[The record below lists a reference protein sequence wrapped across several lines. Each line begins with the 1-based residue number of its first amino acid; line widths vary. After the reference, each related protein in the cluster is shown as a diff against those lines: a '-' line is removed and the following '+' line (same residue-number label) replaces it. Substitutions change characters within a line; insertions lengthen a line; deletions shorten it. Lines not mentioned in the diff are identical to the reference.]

1 MVSPRLYEL
10 GTLSVLVASRSA
22 WELSHGI
29 TYLDPSSPVSRNL
42 QIGGYQGLEERWLL
56 EKSLRIPN
64 LPGSS
69 SCMRL
74 SKLLAPSFAQQ
85 LLAQVQSQ
93 SYAVDNDSVDGLP
106 SFEYYPMIN
115 GTWSDEELGKLL
127 QPMVQELILPYVRSR
142 YSCEEC
148 TVAEILV
155 RRYLSEERRTHNL
168 HFDGHAY
175 ATVVL
180 GLTPPDEYEG
190 GLYIQPTPHSN
201 SRRFVQLEPGDLFVH
216 SFDLQ
221 HGVRLWSGSRYSL
234 IFWIKS
240 SPAAV
245 ATGTTPWYHRS
256 AAEGD
261 PDAMYNLAGQFL
273 QGIEGEVDVME
284 ALRLYEK
291 AAKMGHYGA
300 QHHLSLMLLE
310 AAEPNELV
318 RAARG
323 LRHAADAGFAL
334 AQKSLAF
341 AYANGQGLSQD
352 LAKAAHW
359 MLQAAEQD
367 DLEAA
372 YVLSSMYRH
381 GQGFPT
387 NNLEADRWLRASA
400 EANYADA
407 MRELSTCWTWCVE
420 DHLRKMDSNDR
431 DCGTAAASHTSEL
444 ERLRVLASPSCTA
457 AGRSVDAAFGRAG
470 AGARRWRSR
479 EPLAEA
485 GQVGRP

>member
-1 MVSPRLYEL
+1 
-10 GTLSVLVASRSA
+10 
-22 WELSHGI
+22 
-29 TYLDPSSPVSRNL
+29 
-42 QIGGYQGLEERWLL
+42 
-56 EKSLRIPN
+56 
-64 LPGSS
+64 
-69 SCMRL
+69 
-74 SKLLAPSFAQQ
+74 
-85 LLAQVQSQ
+85 
-93 SYAVDNDSVDGLP
+93 
-106 SFEYYPMIN
+106 MIN

-300 QHHLSLMLLE
+300 RQFTMNRLVDFILLLLVVCMRLNRTAPSSLGQ
-310 AAEPNELV
+310 A
-318 RAARG
+318 
-323 LRHAADAGFAL
+323 LR
-334 AQKSLAF
+334 KSLAF

-407 MRELSTCWTWCVE
+407 MREWP
-420 DHLRKMDSNDR
+420 
-431 DCGTAAASHTSEL
+431 GTNGH
-444 ERLRVLASPSCTA
+444 
-457 AGRSVDAAFGRAG
+457 
-470 AGARRWRSR
+470 W
-479 EPLAEA
+479 
-485 GQVGRP
+485 